1 MLLAK
6 AGGEPAASIAVRL
19 GHHLDWFLWDEQT
32 RGSDV
37 DRADTLSGQAVT
49 GGLRPHTVRPRK
61 GAAAVLVLLEEKL
74 AMSTVIPRELTTQ
87 SNRELCEE
95 ESP

>member
-1 MLLAK
+1 MLLAN

-49 GGLRPHTVRPRK
+49 GGL
-61 GAAAVLVLLEEKL
+61 
-74 AMSTVIPRELTTQ
+74 
-87 SNRELCEE
+87 
-95 ESP
+95 

>member
-6 AGGEPAASIAVRL
+6 AGGESAVSIAVRL

-37 DRADTLSGQAVT
+37 DRTDTLSGQAVT
-49 GGLRPHTVRPRK
+49 GGYDHTQF
-61 GAAAVLVLLEEKL
+61 AL
-74 AMSTVIPRELTTQ
+74 AREPQ
-87 SNRELCEE
+87 PSWSYWKRSWPCQRWSNRELCEE